1 MFGLGGAGPFQLI
14 IVLVIA
20 LLVFGG
26 RGKISSIM
34 GDLANGM
41 KSFRQGL
48 KDDEESKEP
57 APKSPKALEDG
68 ETINITPKKDK
79 TEV

>member
-48 KDDEESKEP
+48 KDDESTESEEKP
-57 APKSPKALEDG
+57 APKALDDG

-79 TEV
+79 TEA